1 MRIFGGV
8 LAGIGLLAL
17 AMPAQAG
24 ITYTSYTVLND
35 QNVTVQFANT
45 TETGGAGLI
54 TLHGVVQDGISVG
67 DLSVWCV
74 DLFDNLASSGSF
86 TTRTP
91 YAFDN
96 ATYGKVDALISNGTP
111 LLGGNNN
118 ASAALQIAIWTELFG
133 SIATISA
140 PSAVETLAAT
150 YVTDVTKGTW
160 AANPHTTLIELMGI
174 GNQSQAFLS
183 NVPEPV
189 SMAMLGT
196 GLAGIIAARRRKSP
210 RLSNTT
216 FA

>member
-24 ITYTSYTVLND
+24 ITYTNYSVLNN
-35 QNVTVQFANT
+35 QTVTVNFSNGT

-54 TLHGVVQDGISVG
+54 TLHGVVQDGTGVG

-86 TTRTP
+86 TTQTP

-96 ATYGKVDALISNGTP
+96 AIYGKVDALISNGTP
-111 LLGGNNN
+111 LLGNYN

-140 PSAVETLAAT
+140 PSDVEALAAT
-150 YVTDVTKGTW
+150 YVADVTNGTW
-160 AANPHTTLIELMGI
+160 AADPYTALIELTGT

-196 GLAGIIAARRRKSP
+196 GLAGIIVARRRKSP
-210 RLSNTT
+210 RLSNAT